1 MNKFDT
7 FPTGKKRKE
16 IIEQITQK
24 ANDFT
29 TNGEIEI
36 LDFEHYTWV
45 DSSLDGPERIGG
57 RSFADSFQGVLPEG
71 EKSFK
76 NYIETTLKERKG
88 KAIGVE
94 FGGIGSRLFR
104 GFTPGFFARSIAVS
118 LIDHRGWSFNLARL
132 SERDKNIFDLKTYES
147 LKQRLD
153 NEKIDLI
160 IERMGQ
166 GLEFVPVEPYTISKI
181 LQIWYDLLREEGVM
195 FVQTPVVFNNL
206 LEVWVTKIKEEFKDI
221 IEIEYQKGKKDAETN
236 VPCGAFR
243 LHKLPGAPKELP
255 LLDPRIVKKIP
266 KAKF

>member
-1 MNKFDT
+1 
-7 FPTGKKRKE
+7 
-16 IIEQITQK
+16 
-24 ANDFT
+24 
-29 TNGEIEI
+29 
-36 LDFEHYTWV
+36 
-45 DSSLDGPERIGG
+45 
-57 RSFADSFQGVLPEG
+57 
-71 EKSFK
+71 
-76 NYIETTLKERKG
+76 
-88 KAIGVE
+88 
-94 FGGIGSRLFR
+94 
-104 GFTPGFFARSIAVS
+104 
-118 LIDHRGWSFNLARL
+118 
-132 SERDKNIFDLKTYES
+132 
-147 LKQRLD
+147 
-153 NEKIDLI
+153 
-160 IERMGQ
+160 MGQ